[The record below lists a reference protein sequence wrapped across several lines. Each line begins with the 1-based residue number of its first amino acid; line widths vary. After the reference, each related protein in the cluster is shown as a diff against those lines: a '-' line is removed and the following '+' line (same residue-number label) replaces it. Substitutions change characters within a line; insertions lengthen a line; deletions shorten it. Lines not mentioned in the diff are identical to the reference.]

1 MPPISETEPPQPQR
15 GRTAEEGAHQPLQ
28 PQRGRTA
35 EEDASEPPPPPSGRN
50 AADRASE
57 PAKPQRGL
65 TTDEMDSD
73 ASGPERDL
81 AAATSLPQKL
91 WILLKPSF
99 LLSQASGYPAGIKQ
113 FLWFCLILI
122 YPAWFFMVLVVYP
135 IVWVVGKVLF
145 GIFWV
150 LFWPVRRIWGDPEYG
165 KDSPDDATK
174 Q

>member
-1 MPPISETEPPQPQR
+1 VTALTVGGAGDTRPFIRQNGGISASEPSQPQR
-15 GRTAEEGAHQPLQ
+15 GRTADERIG
-28 PQRGRTA
+28 
-35 EEDASEPPPPPSGRN
+35 
-50 AADRASE
+50 E

-65 TTDEMDSD
+65 TSDEMPSD

-81 AAATSLPQKL
+81 AEATGLPKKI

-113 FLWFCLILI
+113 FLWFCLILV

-150 LFWPVRRIWGDPEYG
+150 LFWPVRRIWGDPEHG
-165 KDSPDDATK
+165 KDPDDATK
-174 Q
+174 KSE